1 MPARSSESKTGAD
14 GVVEKLRVRRPCSRI
29 SNPRTR
35 SESCRRMQRRSGM
48 IVTMSVEQS
57 GGIAL
62 KTAEGIAASHTRQVS
77 TTSTL
82 FGPLGVSIGVVCE
95 STTENK
101 EVVVDMKNCSKD
113 NTNLAIDWNVT
124 APEYENLLKNTQ
136 NRPPLE
142 FRKSLSFLAD
152 RQFEMLS
159 LLNVK
164 SIQHLLDMPLRKVLE
179 IKLSNQQ
186 LQLLLAML
194 ETEVNTSPKSLK
206 LSSEKMESLK
216 SIAEELDKID
226 LNDDD
231 DEQPLVIDETIS
243 NIEENKTLITK
254 DNERSVDAIEECF
267 SKIRNVKIP
276 QTRAA
281 LKDVR
286 SELTEMIAE
295 LNEKEN
301 RLSRQLQ
308 QNNQLADAVNNKES
322 TGHDN
327 EDVVTTTSKAQ
338 PSISPHGT
346 DAKQN
351 VLVEAGK
358 LEKSVNKPT
367 RGPRT
372 AKRRRKVN
380 KSRNLKSST
389 TTTTKNTDNT
399 TCDMIFCLNSTSPKQ
414 PFKESSKITKPPSTI
429 SSALDVISPNTN
441 FDVAASPTIVNAL
454 PMLDSTTPET
464 PSTFSGSSGIF
475 FIDPRSMVILHDSA
489 VKGNGTIDK
498 PIVKSCKMCPKK
510 PEFHLTAS
518 KSAVLVDVCAS
529 NLMAGAPEQLCAT
542 PNVTA
547 IGGMPLIEPDSDDTN
562 TLSKEYIDCKVQ
574 KITKPLKS
582 FSAAPTQQNLQPTVL
597 IKKLSTPLRKREHN
611 VDADSTTTSI
621 ELCSSKE
628 KKLETNDNENVSCA
642 QSRDVHVS
650 KKTKIAQYPKK
661 TRKRLVKVVDLTDDS
676 DNPIIQAKPNY
687 FSDIS
692 DNSDDLAEVC
702 VSESSFMM
710 EGIEVQASDTNLASV
725 SHESEMNDAK
735 HNSKSVSPAS
745 PLFESIKS
753 DLEENDIINDREQ
766 KGPLITCELVDDL
779 VTNSS
784 IEESRNQTVSSYC
797 SITPKDKE
805 KCEDSIIHS
814 PAQRRIEFDAKSCTK
829 TVDDYSDNDKDDSHN
844 AALTVKIANTPL
856 SPISSG
862 ITSPINTFTFR
873 EYKPTAEIDGC
884 CAEIIYLLKEID
896 IPNIPVNKPDDLDL
910 LLRTNSSDPRL
921 FKYLKKNANA
931 VHGASS
937 LCVYS
942 KVSQSDPRRSSS
954 IYNSDTYLSQRPQE
968 PSQQTPNMLL
978 YGCLQRSPWY
988 QSLMSTMKIQI
999 NQTVSV
1005 LVHAINSFQ
1014 KMRLEYPNAVFDIF
1028 KLYCAGELLEILENL
1043 GLFVD
1048 VNGVISEKKNVSSFA
1063 GRSYGCSSVVNATYS
1078 FIQPVEPPSVTV
1090 QHQQMRSFTAPS
1102 ANFSAPSATFQQPSP
1117 SPSPFISCYIDSPQM
1132 AMEKPVQLPKPSL
1145 PRPSPITYSR
1155 RPTLPQQPP
1164 SSPPPRRHCGLK
1176 VPYSSRPP
1184 RHLWSP
1190 IKRQASYSDS
1200 EEECWDSDDDT
1211 TSSRPSKLPLSPDG
1225 SDSSHNS
1232 YEVPHRNYSK
1242 TEKFVEGRSSN
1253 YGKSLESAKKRY

>member
-489 VKGNGTIDK
+489 VK
-498 PIVKSCKMCPKK
+498 
-510 PEFHLTAS
+510 
-518 KSAVLVDVCAS
+518 
-529 NLMAGAPEQLCAT
+529 
-542 PNVTA
+542 
-547 IGGMPLIEPDSDDTN
+547 
-562 TLSKEYIDCKVQ
+562 
-574 KITKPLKS
+574 
-582 FSAAPTQQNLQPTVL
+582 AAPTQQNLQPTVL

>member
-327 EDVVTTTSKAQ
+327 EDVVTTT
-338 PSISPHGT
+338 T
-346 DAKQN
+346 
-351 VLVEAGK
+351 
-358 LEKSVNKPT
+358 
-367 RGPRT
+367 
-372 AKRRRKVN
+372 
-380 KSRNLKSST
+380 
-389 TTTTKNTDNT
+389 
-399 TCDMIFCLNSTSPKQ
+399 
-414 PFKESSKITKPPSTI
+414 
-429 SSALDVISPNTN
+429 
-441 FDVAASPTIVNAL
+441 
-454 PMLDSTTPET
+454 
-464 PSTFSGSSGIF
+464 
-475 FIDPRSMVILHDSA
+475 
-489 VKGNGTIDK
+489 
-498 PIVKSCKMCPKK
+498 
-510 PEFHLTAS
+510 
-518 KSAVLVDVCAS
+518 
-529 NLMAGAPEQLCAT
+529 
-542 PNVTA
+542 
-547 IGGMPLIEPDSDDTN
+547 
-562 TLSKEYIDCKVQ
+562 
-574 KITKPLKS
+574 
-582 FSAAPTQQNLQPTVL
+582 APTQQNLQPTVL